1 MPKHGKKY
9 LEARKKVDRNH
20 QYDPAEALLCSK
32 KLPQLLSMK
41 Q

>member
-1 MPKHGKKY
+1 MVTKY
-9 LEARKKVDRNH
+9 LKQEKVDRNH
-20 QYDPAEALLCSK
+20 QYDPAEALLVSK